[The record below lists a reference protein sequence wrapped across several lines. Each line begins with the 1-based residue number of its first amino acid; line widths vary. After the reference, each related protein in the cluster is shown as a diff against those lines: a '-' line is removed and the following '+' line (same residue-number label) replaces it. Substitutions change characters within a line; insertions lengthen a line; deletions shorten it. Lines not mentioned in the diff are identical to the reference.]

1 MALNDL
7 SKLTTLGV
15 GGSATKI
22 IHITSEAQLI
32 SSVID
37 ADNSKTPLLIL
48 GGGFYR
54 RLAEAT
60 LLADPNNRSRVL
72 GAFPEIIQIY
82 GPQTHFHRQLRE
94 S

>member
-1 MALNDL
+1 MSNNDIYWTL
-7 SKLTTLGV
+7 QTT
-15 GGSATKI
+15 I
-22 IHITSEAQLI
+22 EY
-32 SSVID
+32 
-37 ADNSKTPLLIL
+37 

-72 GAFPEIIQIY
+72 DAFPEIMQIY
-82 GPQTHFHRQLRE
+82 GPQTHFHKQLRH

>member
-1 MALNDL
+1 MSNNDIYW
-7 SKLTTLGV
+7 TLQT
-15 GGSATKI
+15 AI
-22 IHITSEAQLI
+22 EY
-32 SSVID
+32 
-37 ADNSKTPLLIL
+37 

-72 GAFPEIIQIY
+72 VAFPEIIQASSIVSNV
-82 GPQTHFHRQLRE
+82 PNIRQVMVFIKWRLLAFSKRVLNQKR